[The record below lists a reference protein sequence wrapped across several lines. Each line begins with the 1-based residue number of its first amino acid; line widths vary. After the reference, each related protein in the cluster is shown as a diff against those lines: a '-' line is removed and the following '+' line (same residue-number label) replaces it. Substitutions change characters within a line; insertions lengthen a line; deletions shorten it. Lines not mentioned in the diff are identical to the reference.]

1 MSTASL
7 HRSVHNVGAVMH
19 KLRIVKLARL
29 TLDLKLDS
37 IRRVSLM
44 MCSRFSVV
52 VIVASLVTGAYA
64 NEIEEREDES
74 SYEHVEEL
82 IVTGSYLKS
91 STSHS
96 HSPLTILDKDTMDA
110 VGATDAQEFIAQM
123 TANTAS
129 LGNSASNWVGGDNS
143 EGQASVNLRNL
154 GSGATLILLNG
165 RRLLR
170 DNFDATGSSYVN
182 IRSLLPNNVLDRVEV
197 LRDGSSA
204 LYGSDAVAGVVNFLT
219 SSGFHGWE
227 TELEFSSDHET
238 GTQRDTLL
246 STKYGRSLDSG
257 EFLVAASYLDREGL
271 RIADR
276 FERYGRSGL
285 SSFGQPGRYVP
296 LHQGGSGTPVNS
308 NYWHPE
314 GGPDTSSFSGSLP
327 DLECEK
333 VAAADGGMGTLGIHP
348 RFSNI
353 CVYDYSSFFHI
364 IRPTQN
370 YKLHVEGSY
379 NPSPTTTLS
388 ASWSIADHESYRGN
402 SLYPDVTYRIIQRD
416 HFGLQLD
423 AARRG
428 YEPVEYQALQRLLGG
443 TASSTTRARP
453 VDTDSV
459 TTSYRSRFEF
469 GATSEILI
477 KAREWFLTT
486 NLSRSRFEGT
496 QVLPTDVRSDRMDL
510 AFRGLGGPN
519 CNPILDTAG
528 SGNLGFGGCYY
539 YNSFQTSVYDPVT
552 GEAWDT
558 NDANPWAANPELSV
572 IEAARKYQNPASLL
586 TWLHGTR
593 TRDAELEQTVM
604 DLMLTGEGVDLGH
617 GALGIAIGVQYR
629 KEIADFDFDRNS
641 NRFNLSFLTG
651 NSDWTSSVSSWALF
665 AETSAAVHERIE
677 LRVAGRYEKF
687 SVGGSDTF
695 DPKVSALITATP
707 SILIRSSWGT
717 SYKIASLLQ
726 SGGSLTLFENT
737 RDPFSNAPSLAYRSS
752 LGDGNPELEP
762 EVADAFNI
770 GVSWE
775 SETISGLQVSLDHYR
790 YEYENLITRERHQ
803 SLVDLDNSLRCP
815 SGINHDINAPPLCG
829 VYDHDGDGVPSVFS
843 IGEGI
848 PDKVIRREDGYLVH
862 TIASYFNAPSLTVTG
877 FDASIRYAW
886 DSGDLGRFEI
896 ASEVNYAT
904 DYTITLADGT
914 VTNGLGKRNITNSI
928 GRSMPE
934 YRIRNSLNWTR
945 NRHAMN
951 ISSFSVS
958 DYQDEGPQ
966 SDFLA
971 SYIGY
976 WETIDGMTTVDA
988 QYSVDLPEFLGSELA
1003 LGIKNLLN
1011 KDPPWVNVDGA
1022 YDYYTHDP
1030 TGRVYYARFRISLQ

>member
-1 MSTASL
+1 
-7 HRSVHNVGAVMH
+7 
-19 KLRIVKLARL
+19 
-29 TLDLKLDS
+29 
-37 IRRVSLM
+37 M
-44 MCSRFSVV
+44 MCSRFCVCL
-52 VIVASLVTGAYA
+52 LVTCLLTAA
-64 NEIEEREDES
+64 NADEDEERANGSTYED
-74 SYEHVEEL
+74 VEEL

-96 HSPLTILDKDTMDA
+96 HSPLTILDREVMDA
-110 VGATDAQEFIAQM
+110 VGATDTQEFIAQM

-154 GSGATLILLNG
+154 GSGATLVLLNG

-227 TELEFSSDHET
+227 TELEFSSDHDT
-238 GTQRDTLL
+238 GTQQDTLF
-246 STKYGRSLDSG
+246 STKFGRSFDHG
-257 EFLVAASYLDREGL
+257 EFLVAASYLDRGGL
-271 RIADR
+271 QIADR
-276 FERYGRSGL
+276 FERYGQSGL

-296 LHQGGSGTPVNS
+296 LHQGGSGTPVES
-308 NYWHPE
+308 NYWHPH
-314 GGPDTSSFSGSLP
+314 GGPNPTSFSGSLP
-327 DLECEK
+327 DLDCEK
-333 VAAADGGMGTLGIHP
+333 VAIADGGMGTLGIHP

-364 IRPTQN
+364 VRPTESL
-370 YKLHVEGSY
+370 KLHVEGNY
-379 NPSPTTTLS
+379 IASPTTTLR
-388 ASWSIADHESYRGN
+388 ASWSVADHESYRGN
-402 SLYPDVTYRIIQRD
+402 SLYPDVTYRIIQPN

-428 YEPVEYQALQRLLGG
+428 FEPVEYQALQRLLGG
-443 TASSTTRARP
+443 TASTSTLARP
-453 VDTDSV
+453 LDTDSV
-459 TTSYRSRFEF
+459 TTSYRSRFEI
-469 GATSEILI
+469 GSRSEIVI
-477 KAREWFLTT
+477 KDREWLLTT
-486 NLSRSRFEGT
+486 GFSRSRFDGT

-519 CNPILDTAG
+519 CNPVLDMPG
-528 SGNLGFGGCYY
+528 SGNLGTGGCYY
-539 YNSFQTSVYDPVT
+539 YNSFQTSVFDPVT
-552 GEAWDT
+552 GEPWNS
-558 NDANPWAANPELSV
+558 NDLRPWAADSAISV
-572 IEAARKYQNPASLL
+572 ADAARKYQNPRSLL
-586 TWLHGTR
+586 DWLHGTR
-593 TRDAELEQTVM
+593 TREAVLDQTVM
-604 DLMLTGEGVDLGH
+604 DVMLTGEGLDLGY
-617 GALGIAIGVQYR
+617 GALGIAIGAQYR
-629 KEIADFDFDRNS
+629 KETADFDFDRNS

-651 NSDWTSSVSSWALF
+651 NADWESSVSSWALF
-665 AETSAAVHERIE
+665 AESSAAVHEKVE

-695 DPKVSALITATP
+695 DPKVSVLVSATP
-707 SILIRSSWGT
+707 SVSIRGSWGT

-752 LGDGNPELEP
+752 LGDGNPNLEP
-762 EVADAFNI
+762 EVAEALNI
-770 GVSWE
+770 GMSWE
-775 SETISGLQVSLDHYR
+775 SIAIPGLQVTLDYYR

-815 SGINHDINAPPLCG
+815 SGINHDVNSGPLCG
-829 VYDHDGDGVPSVFS
+829 VYDHDGDGVASVFS
-843 IGEGI
+843 IGAGI

-862 TIASYFNAPSLTVTG
+862 TIASFFNAPSLTATG
-877 FDASIRYAW
+877 FDASFSYSW
-886 DSGDLGRFEI
+886 NLYELGRFQIANEI
-896 ASEVNYAT
+896 NYAT
-904 DYTITLADGT
+904 DYTITLEDGT
-914 VTNGLGKRNITNSI
+914 VIDGLGQRNITNSI
-928 GRSMPE
+928 GRSMPI
-934 YRIRNSLNWTR
+934 YRVRNSFDWTLG
-945 NRHAMN
+945 RHGVN
-951 ISSFSVS
+951 VSSFTVAE
-958 DYQDEGPQ
+958 YEDEGPQ

-976 WETIDGMTTVDA
+976 WETIDSMTTINV
-988 QYSVDLPEFLGSELA
+988 QYRLNLSEYFGSELA

-1011 KDPPWVNVDGA
+1011 VDPPWVNVDGA

-1030 TGRVYYARFRISLQ
+1030 TGRVYYVRYRINL

>member
-1 MSTASL
+1 
-7 HRSVHNVGAVMH
+7 
-19 KLRIVKLARL
+19 
-29 TLDLKLDS
+29 
-37 IRRVSLM
+37 
-44 MCSRFSVV
+44 MCSRFCACLL
-52 VIVASLVTGAYA
+52 VACLVTAA
-64 NEIEEREDES
+64 HADEVEERTDKPT
-74 SYEHVEEL
+74 YEHVEEL

-96 HSPLTILDKDTMDA
+96 HSPLTILDRDAMDA
-110 VGATDAQEFIAQM
+110 IGATDTQEFIAQM

-154 GSGATLILLNG
+154 GSGATLVLLNG

-182 IRSLLPNNVLDRVEV
+182 IRSLLPNNVFDRVEV

-227 TELEFSSDHET
+227 TELEFSSDHDT
-238 GTQRDTLL
+238 GTQQDTLI
-246 STKYGRSLDSG
+246 STKFGRSLDRG
-257 EFLVAASYLDREGL
+257 EFLVAASYLDRGGL
-271 RIADR
+271 QIADR
-276 FERYGRSGL
+276 FERFGRSGL

-296 LHQGGSGTPVNS
+296 LHKGSSGTPVVS
-308 NYWHPE
+308 NFWHPD
-314 GGPDTSSFSGSLP
+314 GGPNPASFSGSLP
-327 DLECEK
+327 DLDCEK
-333 VAAADGGMGTLGIHP
+333 VADADGGMGTLGIHP

-370 YKLHVEGSY
+370 LKLHIEGSY
-379 NPSPTTTLS
+379 NASPTTTLL
-388 ASWSIADHESYRGN
+388 ASWSVADHESYRGN
-402 SLYPDVTYRIIQRD
+402 SLYPDITYRIIQPE

-428 YEPVEYQALQRLLGG
+428 FEPVEYQALQRLLGG
-443 TASSTTRARP
+443 TADSTTSARP
-453 VDTDSV
+453 LDTNSV
-459 TTSYRSRFEF
+459 TTSIRSRFALGSKSEF
-469 GATSEILI
+469 LI
-477 KAREWFLTT
+477 TDREWLLST
-486 NLSRSRFEGT
+486 NFSRSEFKGT

-510 AFRGLGGPN
+510 AFRGFGGPN
-519 CNPILDTAG
+519 CNAVLGTRG
-528 SGNLGFGGCYY
+528 SANLGTGDCFY

-552 GEAWDT
+552 GEPWNT
-558 NDANPWAANPELSV
+558 NDLQPWAADPEISV
-572 IEAARKYQNPASLL
+572 AEAARKYQNPAVLIN
-586 TWLHGTR
+586 WLHGTR
-593 TRDAELEQTVM
+593 SRDAALDQTVI
-604 DLMLTGEGVDLGH
+604 DIMLTGEGLDFGY
-617 GALGIAIGVQYR
+617 GATGIAIGAQYR

-651 NSDWTSSVSSWALF
+651 NADWLSSVSSWALF
-665 AETSAAVHERIE
+665 AESSAAVHERIE

-695 DPKVSALITATP
+695 DPKVSVLITANP
-707 SILIRSSWGT
+707 SISIRSSWGT

-737 RDPFSNAPSLAYRSS
+737 RDPFSNAPSLAYRTS
-752 LGDGNPELEP
+752 LGDGNPNLEP
-762 EVADAFNI
+762 EVAEAFNV

-775 SETISGLQVSLDHYR
+775 PDAIPRLQFSLDYYR

-815 SGINHDINAPPLCG
+815 SGINHDINTGPLCG
-829 VYDHDGDGVPSVFS
+829 VFDHNGDGVPSVFS

-848 PDKVIRREDGYLVH
+848 PDKVIRREDGYLVR
-862 TIASYFNAPSLTVTG
+862 TIASYFNAPSLAATG
-877 FDASIRYAW
+877 FDASFRYSW
-886 DSGDLGRFEI
+886 DISELGKFQI
-896 ASEVNYAT
+896 ASEINYAT
-904 DYTITLADGT
+904 DYTITLDDGT
-914 VTNGLGKRNITNSI
+914 VIDGLGQRNITNSI
-928 GRSMPE
+928 GRSMPI
-934 YRIRNSLNWTR
+934 YRVRNSFDWR
-945 NRHAMN
+945 QGRHAIN
-951 ISSFSVS
+951 VSSFTVS
-958 DYQDEGPQ
+958 DYQDDGPQ

-976 WETIDGMTTVDA
+976 WESIDSMTTVNA
-988 QYSVDLPEFLGSELA
+988 QYRVDLPEVLDSQLA
-1003 LGIKNLLN
+1003 LGVKNLLN
-1011 KDPPWVNVDGA
+1011 EDPPWVNVDGA

-1030 TGRVYYARFRISLQ
+1030 TGRVYYVRYRIYLQ